1 MVKHSTLKSIKLLG
15 SGMFLIGLLTLQST
29 CAHAQGGLAVKVQP
43 SQIDEVVDAGQVL
56 EGVLTVSNEEGG
68 KQTYY
73 IGTRNITGM
82 SETGTPSFADE
93 VNNNDPLEAAAWLK
107 PSLESVT
114 MEVGESVAVPY
125 RIEVPTDASPGSYF
139 AAFFVTREADKVT
152 ETGAGVGFHV
162 ASLVNLRVRG
172 EINDDMLFRE
182 FFTEKAIV
190 TTPSVIFK
198 TKIENTGTIHQRP
211 LGIINIFDM
220 FGNEVGQVKFNETG
234 GAILPRF
241 DRVFDT
247 TWEFDGF
254 ALGRYTAEAS
264 VLFGDTQKRTITKE
278 VSFWVLPLK
287 EIGIAFGALAI
298 VLLTFI
304 VGVRRYVRSMLKKA
318 GQTPQS
324 THKSQNVSF
333 AKRLVRTTTWIL
345 VILALLF
352 IGMVAFFA

>member
-1 MVKHSTLKSIKLLG
+1 MVKNSTHKRTKLLG
-15 SGMFLIGLLTLQST
+15 NMMFLVGLFALQST
-29 CAHAQGGLAVKVQP
+29 YAHAQGLAVKVQP
-43 SQIDEVVDAGQVL
+43 SQVDEVVDAGQVL
-56 EGVLTVSNEEGG
+56 EGELTVTNEEGG
-68 KQTYY
+68 KQTYF

-93 VNNNDPLEAAAWLK
+93 TSNDPLETAAWIK

-125 RIEVPTDASPGSYF
+125 RIEIPTDVSPGSYF

-162 ASLVNLRVRG
+162 ASLVNLRIRG
-172 EINDDMLFRE
+172 EVNDDMLFRE
-182 FFTEKAIV
+182 FFTEKAIF

-211 LGIINIFDM
+211 LGIINISDM
-220 FGNEVGQVKFNETG
+220 LGNEVGQVKFNETG

-241 DRVFDT
+241 DRIFDT
-247 TWEFDGF
+247 TWEYDGF
-254 ALGRYTAEAS
+254 ALGRYTAQAS
-264 VLFGDTQKRTITKE
+264 VLFGDEEKRTITKE
-278 VSFWVLPLK
+278 VSFWILPLK
-287 EIGIAFGALAI
+287 ELGIAFGILAA
-298 VLLTFI
+298 VLIIFI

-318 GQTPQS
+318 GHATQNAQT
-324 THKSQNVSF
+324 SQNVSF
-333 AKRLVRTTTWIL
+333 AQRLVRTTTWIL

-352 IGMVAFFA
+352 IGMVVFFA